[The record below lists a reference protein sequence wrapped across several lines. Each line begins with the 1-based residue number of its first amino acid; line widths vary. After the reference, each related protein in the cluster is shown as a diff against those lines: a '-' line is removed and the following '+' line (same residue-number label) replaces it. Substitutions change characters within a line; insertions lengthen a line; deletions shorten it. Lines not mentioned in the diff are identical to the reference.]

1 MHLAAPP
8 STQPYLVQ
16 QGLVVASAR
25 RACGAGLHGRGAWA
39 GCGRRGL
46 GGRAGPGCAAPCSTA
61 DSGSTASSTAGSA
74 RIRSA
79 PLRTA
84 PHRAALTAPL
94 RGSPQP
100 LRVVLCAVPFSTAQL
115 GSLQPLPGILRSP
128 PPPPCPPCPQRS
140 PVPGEGRGQSG
151 PGAGKAV
158 GSPLGSGSSRTTAG
172 PSLVLLPPPP
182 AVKLRPA
189 PQSPGLPA
197 RGHGRLSS
205 SYRETLLF
213 FPAPVAG
220 VAHGVRAGLGS
231 SGQRCFLLLRSIT
244 VLRARGQVLR
254 AE

>member
-1 MHLAAPP
+1 M
-8 STQPYLVQ
+8 
-16 QGLVVASAR
+16 R
-25 RACGAGLHGRGAWA
+25 RSLQHRGQ
-39 GCGRRGL
+39 RQHRLQHRGQ
-46 GGRAGPGCAAPCSTA
+46 RP
-61 DSGSTASSTAGSA
+61 D
-74 RIRSA
+74 

-84 PHRAALTAPL
+84 PHRSAPRGSHGSAPRFTTAPSSCALRGPVQHGTARLAAAAPWNSPLPAAAAVPALPAALP
-94 RGSPQP
+94 
-100 LRVVLCAVPFSTAQL
+100 
-115 GSLQPLPGILRSP
+115 
-128 PPPPCPPCPQRS
+128 
-140 PVPGEGRGQSG
+140 G
-151 PGAGKAV
+151 PGGGEEAV
-158 GSPLGSGSSRTTAG
+158 RPGSWESRGIAPRLGQLPHAAG